1 MTNEKRIEALEEA
14 AMASMTESLVSDC
27 LLRAL
32 IATHPNPDR
41 LEVAFQALL
50 AAQETQLADTGFEK
64 GRPPH
69 HTQDVREL
77 IRAQAAK
84 WLALFPPRQGGG

>member
-1 MTNEKRIEALEEA
+1 MTDETRIDALEEA

-32 IATHPNPDR
+32 IATHPSPDQ
-41 LEVAFQALL
+41 LQAAFQALL

-64 GRPPH
+64 DRPPH
-69 HTQDVREL
+69 RTQAVREL

-84 WLALFPPRQGGG
+84 WLALFPPKQGDG